1 MSIMNNSWLM
11 MLSAMILIA
20 CHGTRPQG
28 LGVTD
33 GRLAPC
39 PTSRNCVSSQAPDE
53 DHRVTPL
60 PFTGPAD
67 DAMKKLRELVGS
79 LPRTAIITTTDTYL
93 HAEFTSF
100 VFRFTDDVEFL
111 ANDTDKVIHVRSASR
126 LGSSDVGV
134 NRKRIELIRKLW
146 NKVPLAP

>member
-1 MSIMNNSWLM
+1 M

-20 CHGTRPQG
+20 CHGTRSQG

-33 GRLAPC
+33 GRFAPC
-39 PTSRNCVSSQAPDE
+39 PTSPNCVSSQAPDE
-53 DHRVTPL
+53 DHRVTSL
-60 PFTGPAD
+60 SFTGPTD
-67 DAMKKLRELVGS
+67 DAMKKLRELVRS

-111 ANDTDKVIHVRSASR
+111 VNDTDKVIHVRSASR
-126 LGSSDVGV
+126 LGSSDMGV

-146 NKVPLAP
+146 YEIPLAP